1 MALPVINEY
10 SKYSLTIPSS
20 RKTVT
25 FRPFLVKEQKIL
37 LTAMES
43 QDESMILQ
51 AVVDTLKSCVFDEL
65 TEKELATF
73 DVEYMFT
80 QIRSKSVGEST
91 TIVLKC
97 LKCEEDNKV
106 DVNLSEIEVKF
117 ELENKIKINDQFT
130 IEMRYPN
137 YQDVIML
144 SKLETDKT
152 TEQVMEL
159 ITLCLDK
166 IYTEEEI
173 INIQDE
179 PREEIVKFIES
190 LNTEQFDGMVN
201 FVMNL
206 PALKKDI
213 DFKCKSCGKKNK
225 TTAEGLQSFLS

>member
-20 RKTVT
+20 GKTVT

-97 LKCEEDNKV
+97 LKCEEDNKI

>member
-1 MALPVINEY
+1 MALPVINEH

-20 RKTVT
+20 GRTVS

-43 QDESMILQ
+43 QDQTMMLQ

-65 TEKELATF
+65 TERELATF

-80 QIRSKSVGEST
+80 KIRSKSVGEST
-91 TIVLKC
+91 TVMLKC
-97 LKCEEDNKV
+97 SKCEEDNKIDV
-106 DVNLSEIEVKF
+106 DLNEIEMKIEV
-117 ELENKIKINDQFT
+117 ENKIKINDQFT

-137 YQDVIML
+137 YQDVIL
-144 SKLETDKT
+144 LTKLETSST
-152 TEQVMEL
+152 TEQILEV
-159 ITLCLDK
+159 ITACLDK

-179 PREEIVKFIES
+179 PKEEIINFIDS
-190 LNTEQFDGMVN
+190 LNTDQFNGIVN

-206 PALKKDI
+206 PTLKKDI
-213 DFKCKSCGKKNK
+213 DFKCQSCGKKNK
-225 TTAEGLQSFLS
+225 TTIEGLQSFLS